1 MILKSEDRTTRRCFV
16 TLRAR
21 DTETQQA
28 TTIRPRDQSCNE
40 GTNQTQVRFS
50 AIETWLGAA
59 MPYFNFDLVIGA
71 EFKYQGGMILENTEN
86 AIDKADSLASE
97 LRIVR
102 PELCSTGCAVRVTDD
117 ESNELYR
124 TPVELLGRR

>member
-1 MILKSEDRTTRRCFV
+1 
-16 TLRAR
+16 
-21 DTETQQA
+21 
-28 TTIRPRDQSCNE
+28 
-40 GTNQTQVRFS
+40 
-50 AIETWLGAA
+50 

-71 EFKYQGGMILENTEN
+71 EFRNQGGMILENTEN

-102 PELCSTGCAVRVTDD
+102 PELRSTGCAVRVTDG

-124 TPVELLGRR
+124 TPLEVVGRG